1 MLNKLLHE
9 YPEDVIRRSSYYQ
22 YRKPIDLYLATSNE
36 LELLNRINVHHSNW
50 AYSGQPFTI
59 TDELVRVSDFL
70 PFYEHLRLLCKPSPI
85 PRTPSTGSLRPILPQ
100 PQKSMQR
107 SPDFVVNMTN
117 TVRRNSNAPVA
128 TTSIQTQPYT
138 PSESSRENIPS
149 VPRPIA
155 PVPFALR
162 PQRPPKNGAQQF
174 SARQPLQHPSTQPQ
188 QQSLPPS
195 SSTQQPLAP
204 TSSSITNSTN
214 TGKQYIEYKL
224 QIFNNPIE
232 IESVKRGFLLFYS
245 AFK

>member
-50 AYSGQPFTI
+50 TYSGQPFTI

-70 PFYEHLRLLCKPSPI
+70 PFYEHLRLFCKPSPI
-85 PRTPSTGSLRPILPQ
+85 PRTPSTGSLRQILPQ

-107 SPDFVVNMTN
+107 SPDFVVNMAN
-117 TVRRNSNAPVA
+117 TVRGNSNTPVA

-138 PSESSRENIPS
+138 ASETPREKIPS

-155 PVPFALR
+155 PAPFALR

-174 SARQPLQHPSTQPQ
+174 AARQASQHPSTQSQ

-195 SSTQQPLAP
+195 STQQPLSP
-204 TSSSITNSTN
+204 SSSSTINSTN
-214 TGKQYIEYKL
+214 TGKEYIEYHL

-245 AFK
+245 IFK